1 MKTGN
6 RILRLMFVDLF
17 MYLRFEMKGLGV
29 EGQESRL
36 FRPGLTKDTLM
47 LLEMYILK
55 EAGGLKAVNEAISVN
70 Q

>member
-17 MYLRFEMKGLGV
+17 MYLRFEMKGSGV

-36 FRPGLTKDTLM
+36 FRPGLTKDT
-47 LLEMYILK
+47 YA
-55 EAGGLKAVNEAISVN
+55 AGNVHSQRGRWFESSE
-70 Q
+70 